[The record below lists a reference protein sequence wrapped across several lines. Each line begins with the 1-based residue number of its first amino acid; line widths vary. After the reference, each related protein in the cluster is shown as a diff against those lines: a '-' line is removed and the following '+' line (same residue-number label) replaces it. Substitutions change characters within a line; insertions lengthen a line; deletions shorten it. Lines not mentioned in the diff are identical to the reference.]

1 MLDIFIYFYVNFKL
15 KIGHLPLLQYV
26 FPIIEP
32 YFLEYA
38 PNRVALAEQ
47 ALNLFTAILKRVPW
61 NKYIKLLMKYIRQIN
76 TEERTKQA
84 VR

>member
-1 MLDIFIYFYVNFKL
+1 L
-15 KIGHLPLLQYV
+15 
-26 FPIIEP
+26 PIIEP
-32 YFLEYA
+32 YFLENA

-61 NKYIKLLMKYIRQIN
+61 QKYVKILIKYMNQIN
-76 TEERTKQA
+76 IEERTKQV